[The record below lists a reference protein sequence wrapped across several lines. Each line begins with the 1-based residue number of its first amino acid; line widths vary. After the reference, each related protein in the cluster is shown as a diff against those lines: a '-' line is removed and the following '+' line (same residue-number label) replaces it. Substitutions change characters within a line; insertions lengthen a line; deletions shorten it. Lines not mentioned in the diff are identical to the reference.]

1 MPIFV
6 HISDI
11 HFGQE
16 KRTGEV
22 IVNNDVKERLITD
35 ARRTLDAIGKYP
47 AAGIIV
53 TGDIAYAGKVDEYK
67 RAAEWLDRLAEA
79 IGCSKASVHLVPG
92 NHDIDRDEIGS
103 GLELMLREVG
113 EKGEPLLDHYLAR
126 EPDRKEM
133 YARFAA
139 YIPFAEGYNCPL
151 DRNGGLA
158 GDKPVH
164 LGDGKS
170 LRFIGLNTALTC
182 SKGKGEEGH
191 LIVGERQRV
200 LPMEAGQEL
209 VVLAHHP
216 MRWLLDGADAFS
228 YIKNRARLLITGHE
242 HNPTVDVE
250 GTPDGGKLLVL
261 AAGATVPPSNEVLLY
276 TYNVIEFGL
285 DATGE
290 KLVVTVHPRSW
301 DHERKNFVADTSP
314 LKGQDPTFTLD
325 CPNFCSGLDGGASAQ
340 SEDDVAQPQETVV
353 AAPAAPLEAQ
363 STPMPDDFALVLL
376 KFFRDLTP
384 GQRLKVLVR
393 LGELPDDWTEELSHA
408 IERQVVDDLG
418 SSGRLQPLSEAIE
431 WVLSEEENG
440 GKTEHG

>member
-1 MPIFV
+1 MPVFI

-22 IVNNDVKERLITD
+22 IVNDDVKERLITD
-35 ARRTLDAIGKYP
+35 ARTTLDRIGKYP

-53 TGDIAYAGKVDEYK
+53 TGDIAYAGKVEEYK
-67 RAAEWLDRLAEA
+67 KAAEWLDRLADA
-79 IGCSKASVHLVPG
+79 IGCSKTSVHLVPG

-113 EKGEPLLDHYLAR
+113 DKGDALLDHYLAR
-126 EPDRKEM
+126 EPDRKAM

-158 GDKPVH
+158 GDKPVP
-164 LGDGKS
+164 LGEGKS

-182 SKGKGEEGH
+182 SKGKNEEGR

-216 MRWLLDGADAFS
+216 MRWLVDGEDAFS

-242 HNPTVDVE
+242 HNPTVSVE
-250 GTPDGGKLLVL
+250 ATPDGGELLVL
-261 AAGATVPPSNEVLLY
+261 AAGATVPPSNEKLLY

-285 DATGE
+285 DVTGE
-290 KLVVTVHPRSW
+290 KLVVAVHPRSW
-301 DHERKNFVADTSP
+301 DHDRKNFVADTSP
-314 LKGQDPTFTLD
+314 LKGQAPTFTLD
-325 CPNFCSGLDGGASAQ
+325 CPNFCSAADGDPEGLR
-340 SEDDVAQPQETVV
+340 EDSLAQPQETTVV
-353 AAPAAPLEAQ
+353 HHAALLEPQ

-376 KFFRDLTP
+376 KFFRDLSP

-408 IERQVVDDLG
+408 IERQVVDELG
-418 SSGRLQPLSEAIE
+418 NSGRLQHLSEAIE
-431 WVLSEEENG
+431 WVLSNEEDG
-440 GKTEHG
+440 GETEHG